1 MSSIGTAEEEAHRAD
16 ALAAELAE
24 AIHRARNDLSV
35 VVAMLKLQ
43 AVAATEPVARCALEA
58 AADRV
63 AAIGRVNARLDAS
76 ARRVQTVTTI
86 DASAFLS
93 GLVEDFQGVVQGRPI
108 VVEEIIRQPHRLSIH
123 VARPL
128 GLIAAEWFTNA
139 LKYAFPDNRTGTIR
153 LSLSCADS
161 TCTMVVMDDGT
172 GMEMAAR
179 PRGTGLGSRLV
190 KALAKP
196 LRGQVEVRSGTT
208 GTTCKVVF
216 PLT

>member
-1 MSSIGTAEEEAHRAD
+1 
-16 ALAAELAE
+16 
-24 AIHRARNDLSV
+24 
-35 VVAMLKLQ
+35 
-43 AVAATEPVARCALEA
+43 
-58 AADRV
+58 
-63 AAIGRVNARLDAS
+63 
-76 ARRVQTVTTI
+76 VQTVTTI

-93 GLVEDFQGVVQGRPI
+93 GLAKDFQGVVQGRPI
-108 VVEEIIRQPHRLSIH
+108 VVEEIIRQPYRLSVH
-123 VARPL
+123 VARSL
-128 GLIAAEWFTNA
+128 GLIVAEWFTNA
-139 LKYAFPDNRTGTIR
+139 LKYAFPDNRIGTIR

-172 GMEMAAR
+172 GMELAAR

>member
-1 MSSIGTAEEEAHRAD
+1 
-16 ALAAELAE
+16 
-24 AIHRARNDLSV
+24 
-35 VVAMLKLQ
+35 
-43 AVAATEPVARCALEA
+43 
-58 AADRV
+58 
-63 AAIGRVNARLDAS
+63 
-76 ARRVQTVTTI
+76 VQTVTTI

-93 GLVEDFQGVVQGRPI
+93 GLVEDFRGVIQGRPI
-108 VVEEIIRQPHRLSIH
+108 MVEEIIGQPHRLSIH

-139 LKYAFPDNRTGTIR
+139 LKYAFADSRPGTIQI
-153 LSLSCADS
+153 SLSCVDN
-161 TCTMVVMDDGT
+161 TCTMMVTDDGA
-172 GMEMAAR
+172 GMNLAAP